1 MARVFNFS
9 AGPAVL
15 PLEVLQ
21 EVQTEMLDFA
31 GVPEEE
37 RGLCDRC
44 RKYDESHKFLKGD
57 KIR

>member
-31 GVPEEE
+31 GTGMSILEM
-37 RGLCDRC
+37 
-44 RKYDESHKFLKGD
+44 SH
-57 KIR
+57 RA